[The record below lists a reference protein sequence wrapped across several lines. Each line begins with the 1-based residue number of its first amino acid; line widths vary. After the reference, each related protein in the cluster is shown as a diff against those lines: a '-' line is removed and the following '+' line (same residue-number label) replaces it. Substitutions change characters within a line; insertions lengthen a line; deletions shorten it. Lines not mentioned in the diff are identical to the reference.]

1 MSSSF
6 KGVFLDLAAT
16 LTTGGERGLV
26 DSREPHCGL
35 IIKSQLFVP
44 WSSPTFA
51 PDFTLLLLA
60 GVN

>member
-6 KGVFLDLAAT
+6 KGVFLDLAET
-16 LTTGGERGLV
+16 LTTGGGLV
-26 DSREPHCGL
+26 DSREPHCRL

-44 WSSPTFA
+44 WLSPTFA
-51 PDFTLLLLA
+51 PDFTSLLLA